1 MSTIVQGH
9 VQTPA
14 VDIRGSWTG
23 TPEAPSIWKGAS
35 VPGRGDAVRLTAAGS
50 RRIAPLELRS

>member
-23 TPEAPSIWKGAS
+23 TPEAPSIWKGPACWVGAMPS
-35 VPGRGDAVRLTAAGS
+35 G
-50 RRIAPLELRS
+50 